1 MRNII
6 HAAAFYSVYFA
17 PRGRER
23 LLFLGEQIS
32 QRHLAFSDRLIGI
45 IGDAGSGKSSL
56 IKGMFP
62 GLELVND
69 DDRFDSHRVMR
80 IMDYEEGLN
89 ETTTF
94 HLDMRFQVAF
104 TQIHEIAMFVKD
116 ALEKDRRVVIEHFD
130 LLYPALK
137 MNAEIMIG
145 IGEEIIVT
153 RPSMFGPLPKDIYDM
168 VHHSLKYRKMVHTAE
183 DITAMLLTREYDMT
197 NKWLHSD
204 VKRGFVLVFK
214 EKPTLDIEELE
225 SKVKAI
231 IDSHINVAY
240 YDDKH
245 IQLGDFEPFGCSGPR
260 IHLHNT
266 KEIES
271 FRFSKEFV
279 YDRLNETY
287 ALVGLVGSDSRD
299 INDLNRPHIFLE

>member
-32 QRHLAFSDRLIGI
+32 QRHLSFDDRLIGI

-69 DDRFDSHRVMR
+69 DDGFDSHKVMR
-80 IMDYEEGLN
+80 ITDHDENMN

-94 HLDMRFQVAF
+94 HMDMRFQTAF
-104 TQIHEIAMFVKD
+104 TQMFEIVRFVKD
-116 ALEKDRRVVIEHFD
+116 AIENDRRVIIEHFD

-145 IGEEIIVT
+145 IGEEILVT
-153 RPSMFGPLPKDIYDM
+153 RPGVFGPLPKDIYEI
-168 VHHSLKYRKMVHTAE
+168 VHHSLKYRKMAHTAE
-183 DITAMLLTREYDMT
+183 DITTMLLRREYNIT
-197 NKWLHSD
+197 QKWRNSD
-204 VKRGFVLVFK
+204 VKRGFVLAFN
-214 EKPTLDIEELE
+214 EKPNIDLTELE
-225 SKVKAI
+225 NKVRNI
-231 IDSHINVAY
+231 IEQHIDVAY
-240 YDDKH
+240 YNESH
-245 IQLGDFEPFGCSGPR
+245 IKIGDYEPVKCSGPR
-260 IHLHNT
+260 IHITNT
-266 KEIES
+266 KEIEN
-271 FRFSKEFV
+271 FRLLKDFT
-279 YDRLNETY
+279 YDRLNNTY
-287 ALVGLVGSDSRD
+287 SLAGLVGWEARD
-299 INDLNRPHIFLE
+299 IENLNKPHMF